1 VTAGGSAARVKPTL
15 YVDIDGVL
23 SLFSKPGQPAPIR
36 PDTHFMTVEGV
47 AHLIALENCAR
58 LLALAD
64 AYELVWAT
72 GWEEK
77 ANANLLDVVGLNGP
91 LETLSFDDHKYDHQA
106 HWKLGALE
114 AHSADKAI
122 AWIDD
127 AHDDVCH
134 SWGLARR
141 QPTLLVDTEPHI
153 GLSDHEFNLLIDW
166 APFAQAADR
175 A

>member
-1 VTAGGSAARVKPTL
+1 MTPTAGSDRSRPTL

-36 PDTHFMTVEGV
+36 PDTHFMTVEGI

-58 LLALAD
+58 LVALAETF
-64 AYELVWAT
+64 ELVWAT

-77 ANANLLDVVGLNGP
+77 ANANLLDVVGLDGP
-91 LETLSFDDHKYDHQA
+91 LETLSFDDRKFDHQA

-114 AHSADKAI
+114 AHAGNKAI

-134 SWGLARR
+134 SWGLARTH
-141 QPTLLVDTEPHI
+141 PTLLVDTEPHI
-153 GLSDHEFNLLIDW
+153 GLSDREFDLLIDW
-166 APFAQAADR
+166 AQALGEVTGP
-175 A
+175 